1 MYIRRNTV
9 RFANDLF
16 NFISLYLFVFTFAMK
31 LKDTDYKSHW
41 NILVFCDVWKMMS
54 VPLFELTLVIKLR
67 GFHFESHWN
76 TLIFFEKNIYYV
88 RFEFVPWKNVWF
100 FFFMFIVRVHFSHKT
115 DQFWFSKPLKY
126 FNSFLSKKWCQI
138 GICLVKH
145 CLIWFNFCCLSI
157 ILAISW
163 EVQIL
168 NFIKIVQLRNMLSD
182 QNCSGLVCLIC
193 IFWHYYR
200 NSFQL
205 KKFLI
210 YNILKYFHK
219 NFVFEELYN
228 FFWL

>member
-1 MYIRRNTV
+1 MKYFSILRRMKNDVSSIVWVNFGHKTERFPFRKSLKYFNIFWKKYI
-9 RFANDLF
+9 
-16 NFISLYLFVFTFAMK
+16 
-31 LKDTDYKSHW
+31 
-41 NILVFCDVWKMMS
+41 
-54 VPLFELTLVIKLR
+54 LR
-67 GFHFESHWN
+67 QIWICPMEKC
-76 TLIFFEKNIYYV
+76 LI
-88 RFEFVPWKNVWF
+88 

-163 EVQIL
+163 EIQIL